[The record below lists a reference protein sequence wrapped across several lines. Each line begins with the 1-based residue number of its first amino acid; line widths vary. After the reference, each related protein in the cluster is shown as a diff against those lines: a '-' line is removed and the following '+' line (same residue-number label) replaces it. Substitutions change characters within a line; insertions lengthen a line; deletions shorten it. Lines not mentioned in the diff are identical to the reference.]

1 MFESRIAKPVLRT
14 SIDVDVQALKPNNT
28 LYDKDIRI
36 SIKLTLPPNT
46 PFNRGG
52 VLKQ

>member
-14 SIDVDVQALKPNNT
+14 SIGADVQALKLNDT
-28 LYDKDIRI
+28 LYGKDIRI

-52 VLKQ
+52 VSKQ